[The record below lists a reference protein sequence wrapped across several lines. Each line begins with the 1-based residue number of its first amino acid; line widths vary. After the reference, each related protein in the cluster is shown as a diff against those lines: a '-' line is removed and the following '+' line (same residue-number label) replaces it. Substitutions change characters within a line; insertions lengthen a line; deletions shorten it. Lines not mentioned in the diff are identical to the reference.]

1 MSGIAVVI
9 EELLMATVLAKKTSL
24 PSKSKMDWA
33 FMALSILLGCAGV
46 FLSVLAL
53 DRFFEARYPLDIAA
67 LSSAAIVLT
76 VAALIAATT
85 YHCRHRK
92 PPASSSADRHELESN
107 LHVLLESI
115 CAELE
120 SPVRENPKTAVL
132 LAAVAGFITAQ
143 RKI

>member
-1 MSGIAVVI
+1 MSGITVVI

-67 LSSAAIVLT
+67 LSSAAIVFT

-92 PPASSSADRHELESN
+92 PPASSTDRHELESN

-132 LAAVAGFITAQ
+132 LAAIAGFITAQ